1 MIRRL
6 IDMINTTIKIL
17 PESFLVISI
26 ILTPILGGIL
36 VTIFKKKKLVE
47 IISVLS
53 TTFVLFLTFL
63 LLLFIIDFK
72 KITLFNEFFY
82 LDSLSM
88 IILLLISFVSFVS
101 SIYSVN
107 YMGKQYRDGI
117 VDDKHLV
124 RYYQGFNI
132 FLFTMLLVPII
143 NNTGLMWVAIEA
155 TTLVSVLLI
164 MIYVKEDAIR
174 SAWKYLI
181 IATVGLSFA

>member
-6 IDMINTTIKIL
+6 IDMINSTINIL

-26 ILTPILGGIL
+26 IMTPILGGIL

-82 LDSLSM
+82 LD
-88 IILLLISFVSFVS
+88 
-101 SIYSVN
+101 
-107 YMGKQYRDGI
+107 
-117 VDDKHLV
+117 
-124 RYYQGFNI
+124 
-132 FLFTMLLVPII
+132 
-143 NNTGLMWVAIEA
+143 
-155 TTLVSVLLI
+155 
-164 MIYVKEDAIR
+164 
-174 SAWKYLI
+174 
-181 IATVGLSFA
+181 